1 MEIQF
6 LRQEKEICFRSKALL
21 FSFVFWTSPSLSSK
35 AQTALNSFFSGAT
48 MLIFLKTED
57 IFIYITKFQNVP
69 SCH

>member
-35 AQTALNSFFSGAT
+35 RDNHLGLSCR
-48 MLIFLKTED
+48 MLLEVKP
-57 IFIYITKFQNVP
+57 KQL
-69 SCH
+69 